1 MNFWFQKKSQPPEP
15 GRYSPSGIT
24 HIGDI
29 LTESTIL
36 RVSPAIEKTSIIDSL
51 IAKMSEAHK
60 ILNKEELTA
69 KIHEREQ
76 GISTTLDTGL
86 SIPHARIDN
95 LNELVAGLALL
106 PQGIKDAH
114 QSLPTI
120 RLMFL
125 FLSPNK
131 REFYPQ
137 HLQILRKAASLF
149 QTDFI
154 EELNLASPSEA
165 LRLIRAKGL

>member
-1 MNFWFQKKSQPPEP
+1 MTLWFRKKPKPIELA
-15 GRYSPSGIT
+15 RYSPTGT
-24 HIGDI
+24 TPLGAI
-29 LTESTIL
+29 LTEETIL
-36 RVSPAIEKTSIIDSL
+36 RVGSTIEKGLLIDSL
-51 IAKMSEAHK
+51 IAKMSAAHK

-69 KIHEREQ
+69 KIHEREE

-106 PQGIKDAH
+106 PQGIKDSR
-114 QSLPTI
+114 QPLPAI

-137 HLQILRKAASLF
+137 HLQVLRTAASLF
-149 QTDFI
+149 QADFI
-154 EELNLASPSEA
+154 EELNSLSVSEA
-165 LRLIRAKGL
+165 LKLIRSKAL